1 MMTDAQLSRLKA
13 WFSDY
18 TGSFLTGDARCDG
31 PLALKIDHTRRVCAD
46 MRLLVRQMDL
56 PKDHLNLAEA
66 VGLLHDLGRFEQ
78 YRRYQTFNDRKSVNH
93 AVLGVDILKQN
104 NLLQELERKDQLL
117 IQDSVRFHNVPIL
130 PSTKSPQS
138 KLFMRLIRDADKL
151 DIWKIFADYYRNNR
165 SPEPA
170 IVQHLPDLPEWTVSI
185 MDAIDRRHMARFKD
199 MHTLNDFKLL
209 KLSWIF
215 DLNFKESFAQAGQ
228 RGDLHAIAAS
238 LPEAPDIRRAVT
250 VVMKRLDEM
259 VSLPPN

>member
-31 PLALKIDHTRRVCAD
+31 PLVLKIDHTRRVCAD
-46 MRLLVRQMDL
+46 MRMLAGRMALS
-56 PKDHLNLAEA
+56 KDHLNLAEA

-78 YRRYQTFNDRKSVNH
+78 YRRYRTFNDLKSVNH
-93 AVLGVDILKQN
+93 AALGVDILKQRQV
-104 NLLQELERKDQLL
+104 LQGLEPMDQLL
-117 IQDSVRFHNVPIL
+117 IHDSVRFHNAPTL
-130 PSTKSPQS
+130 PSTKAPLNM
-138 KLFMRLIRDADKL
+138 LFMHLIRDADKL
-151 DIWKIFADYYRNNR
+151 DIWKIFADCYRNQR

-170 IVQHLPDLPEWTVSI
+170 VFQHLPDLPLWTDAVI
-185 MDAIDRRHMARFKD
+185 DAIDKQLVARFKD

-215 DLNFKESFAQAGQ
+215 DLNFTERFTQVQ
-228 RGDLHAIAAS
+228 RRGDLHAIAAS
-238 LPEAPDIRRAVT
+238 LPEAPDIRRAVA

-259 VSLPPN
+259 VSLAPN